1 MLSRRFFCLQLD
13 WPITKGGLISGSLRY
28 LFREFRIPRYVQFVS
43 TCTELRHDNK
53 TGAYLQLLQS
63 KASSSPYLGVVF
75 EGWTADNGPKSTSHR
90 SGSNLKSP
98 LLTSNTPAL
107 LTSRL
112 IKPCPHIVLPLFV
125 EVVVVYHIVV
135 FWSHGGKVV
144 VLNLQV
150 T

>member
-1 MLSRRFFCLQLD
+1 MEVYGIYFHDFSIL
-13 WPITKGGLISGSLRY
+13 
-28 LFREFRIPRYVQFVS
+28 RYVQS
-43 TCTELRHDNK
+43 LITCTELRHDNR

-63 KASSSPYLGVVF
+63 KASSSSYLGVVL
-75 EGWTADNGPKSTSHR
+75 EGWTADNGSKSTSNR

-112 IKPCPHIVLPLFV
+112 IKPRPHIVLPLFV

-144 VLNLQV
+144 VLNLRK
-150 T
+150 

>member
-1 MLSRRFFCLQLD
+1 MEVYGIYFHDFSIL
-13 WPITKGGLISGSLRY
+13 
-28 LFREFRIPRYVQFVS
+28 RYVQSVI
-43 TCTELRHDNK
+43 TCTELRHDNR

-63 KASSSPYLGVVF
+63 KASSSSYLGVVL
-75 EGWTADNGPKSTSHR
+75 EGWTADNGSKSTSNR

>member
-1 MLSRRFFCLQLD
+1 MEVYSIYFCD
-13 WPITKGGLISGSLRY
+13 FS
-28 LFREFRIPRYVQFVS
+28 IPRYVQSVF

-53 TGAYLQLLQS
+53 TEAYLQLLQS
-63 KASSSPYLGVVF
+63 KASTSPYLGVVL
-75 EGWTADNGPKSTSHR
+75 EGWTSDNRSKSTSNR

-98 LLTSNTPAL
+98 LLTSNTSAL

-150 T
+150 K

>member
-1 MLSRRFFCLQLD
+1 MEVYGIYFHDFSIL
-13 WPITKGGLISGSLRY
+13 
-28 LFREFRIPRYVQFVS
+28 RYVQSVI
-43 TCTELRHDNK
+43 TCTELRHDNR

-63 KASSSPYLGVVF
+63 KASSSSYLSVVL
-75 EGWTADNGPKSTSHR
+75 EGWTADNGSKSTSNR

-135 FWSHGGKVV
+135 FRSHGGKVV

>member
-1 MLSRRFFCLQLD
+1 MEVYS
-13 WPITKGGLISGSLRY
+13 IY
-28 LFREFRIPRYVQFVS
+28 FREFSIPRYVQFVS

-63 KASSSPYLGVVF
+63 KASSSPYLGVIF
-75 EGWTADNGPKSTSHR
+75 EGWTADNGSKSTSHR

>member
-1 MLSRRFFCLQLD
+1 MEVYGIYFHDFSIL
-13 WPITKGGLISGSLRY
+13 
-28 LFREFRIPRYVQFVS
+28 RYVQSVI
-43 TCTELRHDNK
+43 TCTELRHDNR

-63 KASSSPYLGVVF
+63 KASSSSYLGVVL
-75 EGWTADNGPKSTSHR
+75 EGWTADNGSKSTSNR

-98 LLTSNTPAL
+98 LLTRNTSAL

-144 VLNLQV
+144 DLNLQV